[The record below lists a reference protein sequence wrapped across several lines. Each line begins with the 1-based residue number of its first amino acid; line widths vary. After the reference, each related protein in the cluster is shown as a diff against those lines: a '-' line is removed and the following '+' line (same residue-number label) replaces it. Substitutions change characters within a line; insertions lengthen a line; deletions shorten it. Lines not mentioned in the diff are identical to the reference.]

1 MMQKNILIVSL
12 LLTTLLACN
21 DITESNTLDS
31 NAIQYTVSVDT
42 PLPPD
47 LTKGTPIN
55 SVTDVTFKN
64 IGVLGYHTPN
74 GFTSTTTPTSDFLAN
89 VALNKSGTNQWS
101 FNKTYLWPQ
110 TGKVSFFAYAPFASK
125 DNGITISAV
134 QGATPSLSYTLPSNV
149 ANQPDL
155 MIAAPQMDL
164 FKTVVPLQFTHA
176 LACVGF
182 DVSGENAPIEYIGI
196 KGVYTSGKLML
207 NMANKSPQWQDLG
220 GMSTNLYEI
229 GLIPNAEATNP
240 STPVMAT
247 NGYLMMI
254 PQNLSDDAAIVVK
267 FKGID
272 PKVIPLKKTG
282 TAAWLAGR
290 KYIYTLKEG
299 VYTLDVVVKG
309 NNCQY
314 TGGNVSMNIKSI
326 YTSQAGLTQNL
337 GWKAE
342 IVSSSTT
349 NPYWTSSFNLDDL
362 NNQNPNKNFHINI
375 APYTTTSTIDNN
387 LKKADSV
394 LYQNIKDLSY
404 VNGAYTTANCYV
416 VNAPGWYKF
425 PCWVMGNAISK
436 GASSATINN
445 QACIATK
452 APYYQNYAGTN
463 ITSSNQLAIDT
474 NGANAQ
480 LVWSDAPDLVSNIGL
495 SKDQKYIEFY
505 VSPETIRQGNA
516 VVAIQKNGKVMWSWH
531 LWVTDW
537 ALNTKTQVLGSDNQ
551 NIMPFGIGRCS
562 AATYNYA
569 QRSIT
574 IRFTQNTTNLTKDVT
589 IVQQANT
596 SAYGEN
602 VCFYQWG
609 RKDPMIASDGFG
621 AQSKACFGPTPFA
634 VSTSTTPVSLNT
646 SILNPQVFYCC
657 TTFPNNWETPISY
670 TLWGSNIVTD
680 SSIKT
685 IYDPSP
691 AGYTVPNIYTIYAFT
706 RMGHK
711 FTTTPINGCQFS
723 PNNNDVYPI
732 FLAVTGGRG
741 PHDAAIMGNTPGL
754 EVGYYWSN
762 CNYATTDPVDKN
774 TYLNLLFSVDKTPN
788 IFTQVNPSASGLP
801 VCAAME

>member
-1 MMQKNILIVSL
+1 MMQKNILVVSL
-12 LLTTLLACN
+12 LLTSFLACN
-21 DITESNTLDS
+21 DITDSNTLDS

-42 PLPPD
+42 SLSPD

-64 IGVLGYHTPN
+64 IGVLGYHTSN
-74 GFTSTTTPTSDFLAN
+74 EFASTTAPSSDFLPN
-89 VALNKSGTNQWS
+89 VALNKTGTNQWNFS
-101 FNKTYLWPQ
+101 KTYLWPQ
-110 TGKVSFFAYAPFASK
+110 TGKISFFAYAPYASK
-125 DNGITISAV
+125 ENGITISSV
-134 QGATPSLSYTLPSNV
+134 QGATPSLSYMLPANV

-164 FKTVVPLQFTHA
+164 FKTVVPLQFSHA

-182 DVSGENAPIEYIGI
+182 DVSGENTPIEYIGI
-196 KGVYTSGKLML
+196 KDVYTSGQLLL
-207 NMANKSPQWQDLG
+207 NMANKAPQWQDLS
-220 GMSTNLYEI
+220 GMSGDLYKI
-229 GLIPNAEATNP
+229 GLIPNAQATNP

-254 PQNLSDDAAIVVK
+254 PQNLSDNAAIVVK

-272 PKVIPLKKTG
+272 PKVIPLKKAG
-282 TAAWLAGR
+282 TASWVAGQ

-299 VYTLDVVVKG
+299 VYTLDVDVKG

-314 TGGNVSMNIKSI
+314 TGGNVSLNIKSI
-326 YTSQAGLTQNL
+326 YTSQAGLTQDL

-342 IVSSSTT
+342 VVSSSTT
-349 NPYWTSSFNLDDL
+349 NPRWTSIFNPDSL
-362 NNQNPNKNFHINI
+362 NNQNPNKNFNINI

-394 LYQNIKDLSY
+394 LYQNMKDLSY
-404 VNGAYTTANCYV
+404 VNGTYTTANCYV

-436 GASSATINN
+436 ATGTTAINN
-445 QACIATK
+445 KNCFSNK
-452 APYYQNYAGTN
+452 APYFQDYTGTN
-463 ITSSNQLAIDT
+463 ITSFNQLAINS

-480 LVWSDAPDLVSNIGL
+480 LIWSDAPDLVSNIGI
-495 SKDQKYIEFY
+495 SSDQKYIEFY

-516 VVAIQKNGKVMWSWH
+516 IIAIKKNGKVMWSWH
-531 LWVTDW
+531 VWVTDW
-537 ALNTKTQVLGSDNQ
+537 ALNTKTQSLGSDNQ
-551 NIMPFGIGRCS
+551 SIMPFGIGRCS
-562 AATYNYA
+562 AATYNYE

-621 AQSKACFGPTPFA
+621 AQSKACFGPNQFT
-634 VSTSTTPVSLNT
+634 VSTSTTPVSLNL
-646 SILNPQVFYCC
+646 SILNPQMFYSSL
-657 TTFPNNWETPISY
+657 TFPSNWETPISFA
-670 TLWGSNIVTD
+670 LWGENILAEG
-680 SSIKT
+680 SLKT

-706 RMGHK
+706 KMGHK
-711 FTTTPINGCQFS
+711 FTETPINGCQFS
-723 PNNNDVYPI
+723 PNNDGTYSV
-732 FLAVTGGRG
+732 FLPVTGGRG
-741 PHDAAIMGNTPGL
+741 PHNAAIMGNTPGL

-774 TYLNLLFSVDKTPN
+774 TYLNLLFSVNKTPDV
-788 IFTQVNPSASGLP
+788 FTQVNPSASGLP